1 MLQNVHLNLQIA
13 AKFFNLFENY
23 RNIIY
28 NYDVITSMSFFQ
40 VIHAILIS
48 HYAYWITSKS
58 IIIMLNISSA
68 INCIY
73 IYKLKNL

>member
-1 MLQNVHLNLQIA
+1 MYMLQNIHLNLQIA

-28 NYDVITSMSFFQ
+28 NNYDVITSMSFFQ

-48 HYAYWITSKS
+48 HYAY
-58 IIIMLNISSA
+58 
-68 INCIY
+68 
-73 IYKLKNL
+73 